1 MTTGMITDTAMTMGT
16 ATEGGM
22 IVGLTGGIA
31 TGKSLVSNELK
42 KLGAHIIDADL
53 IAREIVEPGKPAY
66 KELIEAFGEG
76 ILREDGTLDRKKL
89 GGMVFSDREKLRKI
103 NSITHPKILKRVDEE
118 IARINS
124 GGKDA
129 VIVVD
134 AAVLIEAGAHKTVDK
149 VIVVYSSEDRQI
161 ERIRKR
167 DSLTEAEARC
177 RIDSQIPLK
186 EKLRYADYVIYND
199 GTIEEVIKKARELY
213 QSLKAGENPEK
224 RG

>member
-1 MTTGMITDTAMTMGT
+1 
-16 ATEGGM
+16 M

-42 KLGAHIIDADL
+42 RLGAHIIDADL

-76 ILREDGTLDRKKL
+76 ILNEDKTLDRRAL
-89 GGMVFSDREKLRKI
+89 GRMVFSDREKLKKI
-103 NSITHPKILKRVDEE
+103 NNITHPKILKRIEEE
-118 IARINS
+118 IAKINS

-134 AAVLIEAGAHKTVDK
+134 AAVLIEAGAHKSVDK
-149 VIVVYSSEDRQI
+149 VIVVYAGEDRQI
-161 ERIRKR
+161 ERIKKR
-167 DSLTEAEARC
+167 DSLSENEARC
-177 RIDSQIPLK
+177 RINSQIPLK

-199 GTIEEVIKKARELY
+199 DTVEEVVKKAQELY
-213 QSLKAGENPEK
+213 NSLKTLKKP
-224 RG
+224 

>member
-1 MTTGMITDTAMTMGT
+1 MTTGMTMTTDT

-42 KLGAHIIDADL
+42 RLGAHIIDADL

-76 ILREDGTLDRKKL
+76 ILREDKTLDRKAL
-89 GGMVFSDREKLRKI
+89 GRMVFSDREKLKKI
-103 NSITHPKILKRVDEE
+103 NSITHPKILKRIEEE
-118 IARINS
+118 ISRINS

-134 AAVLIEAGAHKTVDK
+134 AAVLIESGAHKSVDK
-149 VIVVYSSEDRQI
+149 VIVVYAGEDRQI
-161 ERIRKR
+161 ERIKKR
-167 DSLTEAEARC
+167 DSLSETEARC
-177 RIDSQIPLK
+177 RINSQIPLK

-199 GTIEEVIKKARELY
+199 GTVEDVIKKAQELY
-213 QSLKAGENPEK
+213 RSLKAVKKP
-224 RG
+224 